1 MKAIESISSAN
12 PKIQCQVSV
21 EEEKAVLFLIVILH
35 ARIEGSNWNNWFW
48 QECVKTFALF
58 CAEVGRKGSLLGK
71 QQQQIRQK
79 WKLLIEILFGVNMR
93 SMSTCLL
100 VLQFLNISW
109 KARRLF
115 LWRRLIQESLGL
127 FSQRINLAE
136 SSIYHRLR
144 RRATP
149 DFLLLPQINGWKSWK
164 YVWVAWFRRE
174 TGTLSLCSCE
184 TCNKYDTGP
193 HCSDISLSSFRPA
206 KRATARLLMLLL
218 QLSLWT
224 MQKYT

>member
-1 MKAIESISSAN
+1 MSSFRVEKRKESPFPN
-12 PKIQCQVSV
+12 HHP
-21 EEEKAVLFLIVILH
+21 
-35 ARIEGSNWNNWFW
+35 ARIEGSSWNNWFW
-48 QECVKTFALF
+48 QECVKSFAF
-58 CAEVGRKGSLLGK
+58 CAEVGRKGSLLGKK

-193 HCSDISLSSFRPA
+193 HCSDISLSSFRA
-206 KRATARLLMLLL
+206 VARRATDAATAAVITLNNA
-218 QLSLWT
+218 
-224 MQKYT
+224 KIHVGNA